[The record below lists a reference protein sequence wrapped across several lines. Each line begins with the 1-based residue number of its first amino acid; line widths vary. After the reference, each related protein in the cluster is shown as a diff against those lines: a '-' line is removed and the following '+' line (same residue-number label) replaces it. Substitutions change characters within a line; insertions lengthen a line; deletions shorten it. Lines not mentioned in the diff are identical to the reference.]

1 MKNYLMLF
9 AAAAVAAGALGASA
23 ELNPVIPFLAVTGR
37 PTDAEI
43 AAKVAALKAD
53 GFDQFLVYARSGLQ
67 YKYMGEEWLRTV
79 ETCCREAEQSGM
91 KVWLYDEYN
100 WPSGTCKGRVP
111 AADERFRY
119 SEWTVYPKKE
129 GGFSWEV
136 TMAPQGWVNVCEPE
150 AVRLFIKMTHE
161 VYERRLAKYFA
172 SKTISGIFTDEP
184 GHPVAV
190 PLKPGCS
197 KHFRR
202 WIGMEDEY
210 RAETGRDFRADV
222 EGFLAD
228 GGTVEV
234 WSVYAKLMGRRF
246 RTAYFDQIREWC
258 DRMGILFTGHMIN
271 EHGIWGACLCNG
283 DPLLAIRGESLP
295 GIDEIFSRASLG
307 KGYDVRKSEPE
318 WLTFATAQH
327 ATSRNKRGGLIELYA
342 CGPNDMTAARMR
354 QMVWMSAL
362 HGIDHYISSMQVM
375 DHRGLVEKHGYLSP
389 MMAGQPWHG
398 ELKDFFADA
407 KRAARL
413 ARRQDSVYQVAVRYP
428 RREGSIACLAGWS
441 CPRIEWLLRE
451 LDGRQISVDLLA
463 DEDESDLPVVFEA
476 KDNGFVDAKSG
487 TVFTNM
493 TEAARWAWNR
503 TSRRI
508 RFYEQDGAP
517 ADGLVVREW
526 ADGTIAALDLM
537 CNGPRRLVAVSGYVR
552 RPCEIQSR
560 GVLVLAPG
568 EMPPAPAATNDTTLR
583 LGRLAYALD
592 RDPVFR
598 LPFAAD
604 GTARFTVA
612 DGVGGIRLVL
622 RTCAMSYAVTA
633 SGRPVDDGEG
643 EPVGE
648 QVLRHKAEP
657 YRFELDGKPIAAA
670 RPCAS
675 LPVEFQPLYAETETL
690 GLKPGEHVL
699 RLVAG
704 EPDVNYFLPAA
715 FAAGAFAEKGGVL
728 QPLPATLAPGAVAEQ
743 GLAGFCGA
751 VTYTLDDVEMPQG
764 ATALVLDVGNAFA
777 HVRWNGADLGTRA
790 WGEYAW
796 QLPSG
801 AAKRGRLEVTVYTH
815 VLNIFGNHER
825 KGAKWDVKFW
835 NPQHDADS
843 TPGLFSVGFTARS
856 ASDDGGSQSSC
867 RQAQ

>member
-1 MKNYLMLF
+1 MK
-9 AAAAVAAGALGASA
+9 V
-23 ELNPVIPFLAVTGR
+23 PVIPFLAVTGR
-37 PTDAEI
+37 PTDADI
-43 AAKVAALKAD
+43 ASKVAALKAD
-53 GFDQFLVYARSGLQ
+53 GYDQFLVYARSGLQ
-67 YKYMGEEWLRTV
+67 FKYMGEEWLHAV
-79 ETCCREAEQSGM
+79 ETLCGEAERNGM

-119 SEWTVYPKKE
+119 SEWAVYPKKE
-129 GGFSWEV
+129 GGFSWEAV
-136 TMAPQGWVNVCEPE
+136 MAPQGWVNVCEPE

-161 VYERRLAKYFA
+161 VYEKRLAKYFA
-172 SKTISGIFTDEP
+172 SKTILGIYTDEP

-190 PLKPGCS
+190 PLKPGCR

-222 EGFLAD
+222 EGFLA
-228 GGTVEV
+228 GSGSAEV

-246 RTAYFDQIREWC
+246 RTAYFDQIRAWC

-283 DPLLAIRGESLP
+283 DPLLAIKGESLP
-295 GIDEIFSRASLG
+295 GIDEVWTWTSLG
-307 KGYDVRKSEPE
+307 KGYDMSKNEPE

-327 ATSRNKRGGLIELYA
+327 ATSRNKRGGLVELYA

-441 CPRIEWLLRE
+441 TPRIEWLLRE

-463 DEDESDLPVVFEA
+463 DEDESDLPIVFEA
-476 KDNGFVDAKSG
+476 KDKGFVDAKSG
-487 TVFTNM
+487 TAFTDM
-493 TEAARWAWNR
+493 KEAALWAWKR
-503 TSRRI
+503 TSRCI
-508 RFYEQDGAP
+508 RFYEQDGTP

-537 CNGPRRLVAVSGYVR
+537 CNGPRRLVAVSGDIR

-560 GVLVLAPG
+560 GVMVLGPG
-568 EMPPAPAATNDTTLR
+568 ELPPAPAAPSGTTLE

-598 LPFAAD
+598 MPFASD
-604 GTARFTVA
+604 GSARFTVA
-612 DGVGGIRLVL
+612 EGVGSARLVL

-633 SGRPVDDGEG
+633 SGRPVDDGEA
-643 EPVGE
+643 EPVNE
-648 QVLRHKAEP
+648 KVLRHDAVP
-657 YRFELDGKPIAAA
+657 YRFELDGKPIAAEL
-670 RPCAS
+670 PCTS
-675 LPVEFQPLYAETETL
+675 LPVEFRPLYAETAPIEL
-690 GLKPGEHVL
+690 APGEHVL
-699 RLVAG
+699 RLVSG
-704 EPDVNYFLPAA
+704 EMDVNYFLPAA

-728 QPLPATLAPGAVAEQ
+728 SPLPATLAPGAVSAQ
-743 GLAGFCGA
+743 GLSGFCGA
-751 VTYTLDDVEMPQG
+751 VTYTLDGVEIPDG
-764 ATALVLDVGNAFA
+764 ASSLELDVGNAFA
-777 HVRWNGADLGTRA
+777 RVRWNGADLGTRA
-790 WGEYAW
+790 WAPYSW
-796 QLPSG
+796 PLPPG
-801 AAKRGRLEVTVYTH
+801 AGSRGRLEVTVYTN
-815 VLNIFGNHER
+815 VLNIFGDHGR
-825 KGAKWDVKFW
+825 PGAKWDMKFW
-835 NPQHDADS
+835 NPQHDEDS
-843 TPGLFSVGFTARS
+843 APGLFAARLRP
-856 ASDDGGSQSSC
+856 A
-867 RQAQ
+867 R

>member
-9 AAAAVAAGALGASA
+9 AAAAVAVGALGASA
-23 ELNPVIPFLAVTGR
+23 EINPVMPFLAVTGR
-37 PTDAEI
+37 PTDAELGR
-43 AAKVAALKAD
+43 KVAALKAD
-53 GFDQFLVYARSGLQ
+53 GFDQFLIYARSGLQ
-67 YKYMGEEWLRTV
+67 YKYMGEEWLHAV
-79 ETCCREAEQSGM
+79 ETLCREAEANGM

-119 SEWTVYPKKE
+119 SEWAVYPKDG

-136 TMAPQGWVNVCEPE
+136 VLAPQGWVNVCEPE
-150 AVRLFIKMTHE
+150 AVQLFIKMTHE
-161 VYERRLAKYFA
+161 VYEKRLAKYFA
-172 SKTISGIFTDEP
+172 SKTILGIFTDEP

-190 PLKPGCS
+190 PLKPGCR

-210 RAETGRDFRADV
+210 RTETGRDFRADV
-222 EGFLAD
+222 EGFLS
-228 GGTVEV
+228 GGGSAEV

-283 DPLLAIRGESLP
+283 DPLLAIKGESLP
-295 GIDEIFSRASLG
+295 GIDEIWTWTSLG
-307 KGYDVRKSEPE
+307 KGYDMRKNEPE

-407 KRAARL
+407 KRAAQL
-413 ARRQDSVYQVAVRYP
+413 ACRQDAVYQVAVRYP

-441 CPRIEWLLRE
+441 SPRIEWLLRE

-463 DEDESDLPVVFEA
+463 DEDESDLPIVFEA
-476 KDNGFVDAKSG
+476 KDNGFVVAKSG
-487 TVFTNM
+487 MAFTNM
-493 TEAARWAWNR
+493 TEAARWVWKR
-503 TSRRI
+503 TSRCI
-508 RFYEQDGAP
+508 RFLEKDGSP
-517 ADGLVVREW
+517 ADGLIVREW

-537 CNGPRRLVAVSGYVR
+537 CNGPRQLVAVSGDIC

-560 GVLVLAPG
+560 GVLVLGPG
-568 EMPPAPAATNDTTLR
+568 ELPPAPAAPSGTPLKLEN
-583 LGRLAYALD
+583 LAYTLD

-598 LPFAAD
+598 MPFTAD

-675 LPVEFQPLYAETETL
+675 LPLEFCPLYAETAPLEL
-690 GLKPGEHVL
+690 NPGEHVL
-699 RLVAG
+699 RLVSG

-715 FAAGAFAEKGGVL
+715 FAAGAFTERGGVL
-728 QPLPATLAPGAVAEQ
+728 SPIPATIAPGAIAEQ
-743 GLAGFCGA
+743 GFAGFCGA
-751 VTYTLDDVEMPQG
+751 MTYTLDNVELPK
-764 ATALVLDVGNAFA
+764 ATAALELDVGNAFA
-777 HVRWNGADLGTRA
+777 HVRWNGVDLGTRA
-790 WGEYAW
+790 WAPYSW
-796 QLPSG
+796 PLPSG
-801 AAKRGRLEVTVYTH
+801 AASRGRLEVTVYTNI
-815 VLNIFGNHER
+815 VNIFGNQER

-843 TPGLFSVGFTARS
+843 TPGLFTVKFN
-856 ASDDGGSQSSC
+856 
-867 RQAQ
+867 

>member
-1 MKNYLMLF
+1 MKCF
-9 AAAAVAAGALGASA
+9 ASLLCAAVFALGAFGEPGA
-23 ELNPVIPFLAVTGR
+23 LNPVIPFLAITGR
-37 PTDAEI
+37 PTDAEL

-53 GFDQFLVYARSGLQ
+53 GFDQFLIYARSGLQ
-67 YKYMGEEWLRTV
+67 YKYMGEEWLHAV
-79 ETCCREAEQSGM
+79 ETLCREAEQSGM

-119 SEWTVYPKKE
+119 SEWAIYPKKE
-129 GGFSWEV
+129 GGFTWESV
-136 TMAPQGWVNVCEPE
+136 MAPQGWVNVCESE
-150 AVRLFIKMTHE
+150 AVQLFIKMTHE
-161 VYERRLAKYFA
+161 VYEKRLAKYFA
-172 SKTISGIFTDEP
+172 SKTILGIFTDEP

-190 PLKPGCS
+190 PLKPGCR

-210 RAETGRDFRADV
+210 RTETGRDFRADV
-222 EGFLAD
+222 EGFLS
-228 GGTVEV
+228 GGGSAEV
-234 WSVYAKLMGRRF
+234 WSIYAKLMGRRF
-246 RTAYFDQIREWC
+246 RTAYFDQIRAWC

-283 DPLLAIRGESLP
+283 DPLLAIKGESLP
-295 GIDEIFSRASLG
+295 GIDEIWTWTSLG
-307 KGYDVRKSEPE
+307 KGYDMRKSEPE

-327 ATSRNKRGGLIELYA
+327 ATSRNKRGGLVELYA

-375 DHRGLVEKHGYLSP
+375 DHRGLVEKHGYFAP

-398 ELKDFFADA
+398 ELKDLFADA

-413 ARRQDSVYQVAVRYP
+413 ARRQDTVYQVAVRYP

-463 DEDESDLPVVFEA
+463 DEDESNLPIVFEA

-487 TVFTNM
+487 TAFTDM
-493 TEAARWAWNR
+493 KDAALWAWKH

-517 ADGLVVREW
+517 ADGLIVREW

-537 CNGPRRLVAVSGYVR
+537 CNGPRQLVAVSGDVR

-560 GVLVLAPG
+560 GVMVLGPG
-568 EMPPAPAATNDTTLR
+568 ELPPALSAPNGMALKLEN
-583 LGRLAYALD
+583 LAYAFD
-592 RDPVFR
+592 RVPVFR
-598 LPFAAD
+598 MPFAAD
-604 GTARFTVA
+604 RTARFTVSE
-612 DGVGGIRLVL
+612 GVGGIRLVL

-648 QVLRHKAEP
+648 QVLRRKAEP
-657 YRFELDGKPIAAA
+657 YRFELDGMPIAAG
-670 RPCAS
+670 RPCES
-675 LPVEFQPLYAETETL
+675 LPVEFRPLYVETAPLE
-690 GLKPGEHVL
+690 LKPGEHVL
-699 RLVAG
+699 RLVSG

-715 FAAGAFAEKGGVL
+715 FAAGVFAEKGGVL
-728 QPLPATLAPGAVAEQ
+728 SPIPATLAPGAIAEQ
-743 GLAGFCGA
+743 GFAGFCGA
-751 VTYTLDDVEMPQG
+751 MTYTLDNVEIPAG
-764 ATALVLDVGNAFA
+764 ASALELDVGNAFA

-790 WGEYAW
+790 WAPYVW
-796 QLPSG
+796 SLPSG
-801 AAKRGRLEVTVYTH
+801 AAPRGRLEVTVYTH
-815 VLNIFGNHER
+815 VLNIFGDHER
-825 KGAKWDVKFW
+825 KGAKWDMKFW

-843 TPGLFSVGFTARS
+843 APGLFSAAFVCLQPSG
-856 ASDDGGSQSSC
+856 DVC
-867 RQAQ
+867 N

>member
-1 MKNYLMLF
+1 M
-9 AAAAVAAGALGASA
+9 
-23 ELNPVIPFLAVTGR
+23 IPFLAITGR
-37 PTDAEI
+37 PTDADI
-43 AAKVAALKAD
+43 AHKVAALKAD
-53 GFDQFLVYARSGLQ
+53 GFDQFLIYARSGLQ
-67 YKYMGEEWLRTV
+67 YKYMGEEWLHAV
-79 ETCCREAEQSGM
+79 ETCCREAEQNGM

-119 SEWTVYPKKE
+119 SEWAVYPKKE
-129 GGFSWEV
+129 GGFSWEAV
-136 TMAPQGWVNVCEPE
+136 MAPQGWVNVCEPE
-150 AVRLFIKMTHE
+150 AVQLFIKMTHE
-161 VYERRLAKYFA
+161 VYEKRLAKYFA
-172 SKTISGIFTDEP
+172 SKTILGIFTDEP

-190 PLKPGCS
+190 PLKSGCR

-210 RAETGRDFRADV
+210 LAETGREFRADV
-222 EGFLAD
+222 EGFLA
-228 GGTVEV
+228 GSSSAEV

-246 RTAYFDQIREWC
+246 RTAYFDQIRAWC
-258 DRMGILFTGHMIN
+258 DKMNILFTGHMIN
-271 EHGIWGACLCNG
+271 EHGVWGACLCNG
-283 DPLLAIRGESLP
+283 DPLVAIKGESLP
-295 GIDEIFSRASLG
+295 GIDEIWTWTSLG
-307 KGYDVRKSEPE
+307 KGYDMRKTEPE

-375 DHRGLVEKHGYLSP
+375 DHRGLVEKHGYFAP

-398 ELKDFFADA
+398 ELRDFFAEA
-407 KRAARL
+407 KRAAQL
-413 ARRQDSVYQVAVRYP
+413 ARRQDAVYQVAVRYP

-441 CPRIEWLLRE
+441 SPRIEWLLRE

-463 DEDESDLPVVFEA
+463 DEDESNLPIVFEA

-487 TVFTNM
+487 TAFTDM
-493 TEAARWAWNR
+493 KDAALWAWKR

-508 RFYEQDGAP
+508 RFLEQDGSP
-517 ADGLVVREW
+517 ADGLIVREW

-537 CNGPRRLVAVSGYVR
+537 CNGPRQLVAVSGDVS

-560 GVLVLAPG
+560 GVLVLGPG
-568 EMPPAPAATNDTTLR
+568 ELPPAPAAPSGTTLK
-583 LGRLAYALD
+583 LENLAYALD

-598 LPFAAD
+598 MPFAAD

-612 DGVGGIRLVL
+612 KGVRDIRLVL
-622 RTCAMSYAVTA
+622 RTCAISYAITA
-633 SGRPVDDGEG
+633 SGRPVDDGEA
-643 EPVGE
+643 EPVNE
-648 QVLRHKAEP
+648 KVLRHNATP
-657 YRFELDGKPIAAA
+657 YSFELDGKPLAAE

-675 LPVEFQPLYAETETL
+675 LPIEFRPLYAETAPLEL
-690 GLKPGEHVL
+690 APGEHVL
-699 RLVAG
+699 RLVSG

-715 FAAGAFAEKGGVL
+715 FAAGAFAEKDGVL
-728 QPLPATLAPGAVAEQ
+728 SLLPATLTPGAVATQ

-751 VTYTLDDVEMPQG
+751 VTYTLDNVEIPSG
-764 ATALVLDVGNAFA
+764 ASALELDVGNAFA

-790 WGEYAW
+790 WPPYSW
-796 QLPSG
+796 PLPSG
-801 AAKRGRLEVTVYTH
+801 AASRGRLEVTVYTNI
-815 VLNIFGNHER
+815 VNIFGNQER

-843 TPGLFSVGFTARS
+843 TPGLFSVGFINKE
-856 ASDDGGSQSSC
+856 
-867 RQAQ
+867 